1 MMRHGETAGRSR
13 RAPISRA
20 ECAERLR
27 SITASSHLWSNLSN
41 ADTVL
46 ATNFQKRSRKHV
58 F

>member
-1 MMRHGETAGRSR
+1 MRHGETAGRSR